1 MIIELTGLLINTVK
15 NYYGLITQ
23 ANMIKSV
30 YNYPISTLFDIETQL
45 IYTIPRY
52 QREYTWSRAQW
63 DALFEDLLDNNPLYF
78 LGSIICINQAT
89 DAHSIQDLELV
100 DGQQRM
106 TTLSLLLAAIYYSYK
121 NLPNLGIEQQMELYN
136 LKHKLV
142 LKRTPNQPRLIP
154 QVQNNN
160 QQDYFAV
167 LGVIGV
173 LEDVETVA
181 NAGNRRVFK
190 AFRHFLSR
198 VEMYLEKAENPIL
211 KLQDLLDK
219 VNTAT
224 LVKIE
229 VAGHSDAY
237 TLFES
242 LNNRGVPL
250 TAIDLIKNKL
260 LAVLES
266 QDKGSIDKQYN
277 RWKKVLE
284 ALGDDYAVQERFFR
298 QYYNAFKPSLKNIV
312 SVPVATKS
320 NLIHIYE
327 KLITH
332 NAEEFLQTMIR
343 MSKHYS
349 QIVGYQAVP
358 DQPDLSSLLLSL
370 DRIQGA
376 AAYLLLMVL
385 FERKKEL
392 KLEDMQLEQIT
403 EFLIAFFVRRNTTDL
418 PPTRDLTRIFM
429 DVAEKISVLRSTEV
443 TKYIQT
449 RLKKE
454 SASDEQFEKSLKGP
468 VYEDNKAVCRFVLCA
483 LEEDRMTRETEVD
496 LWALRG
502 KQYVWTI
509 EHIFPQGDN
518 IPQSWIKM
526 IAQGDADLAEE
537 YRQSYVHHLG
547 NLTISGYNSALGNK
561 SFEEKKN
568 RKDDQNRNVGYNNGL
583 YLNESLINEVSWSVG
598 KIEARTKKL
607 VKEVIAKYPLTV
619 LTIDPF

>member
-1 MIIELTGLLINTVK
+1 
-15 NYYGLITQ
+15 
-23 ANMIKSV
+23 MIKSV
-30 YNYPISTLFDIETQL
+30 YNYPVSTLLDIESGVV
-45 IYTIPRY
+45 YAIPRY

-63 DALFEDLLDNNPLYF
+63 DALFEDLLDNELHYF
-78 LGSIICINQAT
+78 LGSIICINQSQ
-89 DAHSIQDLELV
+89 DALTVQSLELV

-106 TTLSLLLAAIYYSYK
+106 TTLSLLLAAIYQSYRT
-121 NLPNLGIEQQMELYN
+121 LPNLGMEQQIELYN

-142 LKRTPNQPRLIP
+142 LKKKPDQPRLIP

-167 LGVIGV
+167 LGQTGI
-173 LEDVETVA
+173 LDDVDTVP
-181 NAGNRRVFK
+181 NAGNRRVLK
-190 AFRHFLSR
+190 AFRHFISR
-198 VEMYLEKAENPIL
+198 IELYLEHSTDPIAS
-211 KLQDLLDK
+211 LQALLEK

-266 QDKGSIDKQYN
+266 KDPGSIDTQYN
-277 RWKKVLE
+277 RWKKVID

-298 QYYNAFKPSLKNIV
+298 QYYNGFKTDLKDVV

-320 NLIHIYE
+320 NLMQVYE
-327 KLITH
+327 KLIAH
-332 NAEEFLQTMIR
+332 DAEGFLHAMIR
-343 MSKHYS
+343 LSSRYA
-349 QIVGYQAVP
+349 QIVGYRAVP
-358 DQPDLSSLLLSL
+358 EQPKLSSLLLSL

-385 FERKKEL
+385 MERQAKLEL
-392 KLEDMQLEQIT
+392 KHEHLEQVAS
-403 EFLIAFFVRRNTTDL
+403 FLIAFFVRRNTTDL

-429 DVAEKISVLRSTEV
+429 DVAETIRELSAGDVVSH
-443 TKYIQT
+443 IQH
-449 RLKKE
+449 RLKAE

-468 VYEDNKAVCRFVLCA
+468 IYEDNKAVCRFVLCA
-483 LEEDRMTRETEVD
+483 LEESRMTRETQVD
-496 LWALRG
+496 LWALKG

-509 EHIFPQGDN
+509 EHIFPQGEN
-518 IPQSWIKM
+518 IPDSWVQM
-526 IAQGDADLAEE
+526 IADGDANVAEQH
-537 YRQSYVHHLG
+537 RQTYAHCLG

-561 SFEEKKN
+561 SFGEKQS
-568 RKDDQNRNVGYNNGL
+568 RTDSQGREVGYNNGL
-583 YLNESLINEVSWSVG
+583 YLNQALATEDSWTVE
-598 KIEARTKKL
+598 KLKARTVQL
-607 VKEVIAKYPLTV
+607 VLEVQAKYPLVITV
-619 LTIDPF
+619 A

>member
-1 MIIELTGLLINTVK
+1 
-15 NYYGLITQ
+15 
-23 ANMIKSV
+23 MIKSV
-30 YNYPISTLFDIETQL
+30 YNYPVSTLLDIESGVV
-45 IYTIPRY
+45 YAIPRY

-63 DALFEDLLDNNPLYF
+63 DALFDDLLDNELHYF
-78 LGSIICINQAT
+78 LGSIICINQSQ
-89 DAHSIQDLELV
+89 DALTVQSLELV

-106 TTLSLLLAAIYYSYK
+106 TTLSLLLAAIYQSFRV
-121 NLPNLGIEQQMELYN
+121 LPELTMEQQIELYN

-142 LKRTPNQPRLIP
+142 LKKKPDQPRLIP

-167 LGVIGV
+167 LGQTSI
-173 LEDVETVA
+173 LDDVDPVP
-181 NAGNRRVFK
+181 NAGNRRVLK
-190 AFRHFLSR
+190 AYRHFLWR
-198 VEMYLEKAENPIL
+198 IEQYLEQGADAVGGL
-211 KLQDLLDK
+211 MALLEK

-266 QDKGSIDKQYN
+266 KDPGSIDKQYN
-277 RWKKVLE
+277 RWKKVID

-298 QYYNAFKPSLKNIV
+298 QYYNAFKPNLKDIV

-320 NLIHIYE
+320 NLMQVYE
-327 KLITH
+327 KLIAH
-332 NAEEFLQTMIR
+332 DAEGFLHAMIR
-343 MSKHYS
+343 LSSRYA
-349 QIVGYQAVP
+349 QIVGYRAVP
-358 DQPDLSSLLLSL
+358 DQPKLSNLLLSL

-385 FERKKEL
+385 MERQTEL
-392 KLEDMQLEQIT
+392 ELQHEHLEQVVG
-403 EFLIAFFVRRNTTDL
+403 FLIAFFVRRNTTDL

-429 DVAEKISVLRSTEV
+429 DVAETIRELHAGDVV
-443 TKYIQT
+443 NHIQH
-449 RLKKE
+449 RLKAD

-468 VYEDNKAVCRFVLCA
+468 IYEDNRAVCRFVLCA
-483 LEEDRMTRETEVD
+483 LEESRMTRETQVD
-496 LWALRG
+496 LWALKG

-509 EHIFPQGDN
+509 EHIFPQGEN
-518 IPQSWIKM
+518 IPSSWVQM
-526 IAQGDADLAEE
+526 IADGDAGLAEQH
-537 YRQSYVHHLG
+537 RQTYAHCLG

-561 SFEEKKN
+561 SFEEKKSRTDSQG
-568 RKDDQNRNVGYNNGL
+568 RKVGYNNGL
-583 YLNESLINEVSWSVG
+583 YLNEALATESSWTID
-598 KIEARTKKL
+598 KLKARTGQVVQVVL
-607 VKEVIAKYPLTV
+607 EKYPLAITSQ
-619 LTIDPF
+619 

>member
-1 MIIELTGLLINTVK
+1 
-15 NYYGLITQ
+15 
-23 ANMIKSV
+23 MIKSV
-30 YNYPISTLFDIETQL
+30 YNYPVSTLLDIESGVV
-45 IYTIPRY
+45 YAIPRY

-63 DALFEDLLDNNPLYF
+63 DALFEDLLDNELHYF
-78 LGSIICINQAT
+78 LGSIICINQSQ
-89 DAHSIQDLELV
+89 DALTVQSLELV

-106 TTLSLLLAAIYYSYK
+106 TTLSLLLAAIYQSYRT
-121 NLPNLGIEQQMELYN
+121 LPNLGMEQQIELYN

-142 LKRTPNQPRLIP
+142 LKKKPDQPRLIP

-167 LGVIGV
+167 LEQTGI
-173 LEDVETVA
+173 LDDVDTVP
-181 NAGNRRVFK
+181 NAGNRRVLK
-190 AFRHFLSR
+190 AFRHFISR
-198 VEMYLEKAENPIL
+198 IELYLEHSNDPIAS
-211 KLQDLLDK
+211 LQALLEK

-266 QDKGSIDKQYN
+266 KDPGSIDTQYN
-277 RWKKVLE
+277 RWKKVID

-298 QYYNAFKPSLKNIV
+298 QYYNGFKTDLKDVV

-320 NLIHIYE
+320 NLMQVYE
-327 KLITH
+327 KLIAH
-332 NAEEFLQTMIR
+332 DAEGFLHAMIR
-343 MSKHYS
+343 LSSRYA
-349 QIVGYQAVP
+349 QIVGYRAVP
-358 DQPDLSSLLLSL
+358 EQPKLSSLLLSL

-385 FERKKEL
+385 MERQAELEL
-392 KLEDMQLEQIT
+392 KHEHLEQVVS
-403 EFLIAFFVRRNTTDL
+403 FLIAFFVRRNTTDL

-429 DVAEKISVLRSTEV
+429 DVAETIRELSAGDVVSH
-443 TKYIQT
+443 IQH
-449 RLKKE
+449 RLKAE

-468 VYEDNKAVCRFVLCA
+468 IYEDNKAVCRFVLCA
-483 LEEDRMTRETEVD
+483 LEESRMTRETQVD
-496 LWALRG
+496 LWALKG

-509 EHIFPQGDN
+509 EHIFPQGEN
-518 IPQSWIKM
+518 IPDSWVQM
-526 IAQGDADLAEE
+526 IADGDANVAEHH
-537 YRQSYVHHLG
+537 RQTYAHCLG

-561 SFEEKKN
+561 SFGEKQS
-568 RKDDQNRNVGYNNGL
+568 RTDSQGREVGYNNGL
-583 YLNESLINEVSWSVG
+583 YLNQALATEDSWTVE
-598 KIEARTKKL
+598 KLKARTVQL
-607 VKEVIAKYPLTV
+607 VLEVQAKYPLVITAA
-619 LTIDPF
+619 

>member
-1 MIIELTGLLINTVK
+1 
-15 NYYGLITQ
+15 
-23 ANMIKSV
+23 MIKSV
-30 YNYPISTLFDIETQL
+30 YNYPVSTLLDIESGVV
-45 IYTIPRY
+45 YAIPRY

-63 DALFEDLLDNNPLYF
+63 DALFEDLLDNELHYF
-78 LGSIICINQAT
+78 LGSIICINQSQ
-89 DAHSIQDLELV
+89 DALTVQSLELV

-106 TTLSLLLAAIYYSYK
+106 TTLSLLLAAIYQSYRT
-121 NLPNLGIEQQMELYN
+121 LPNLGMEQQIELYN

-142 LKRTPNQPRLIP
+142 LKKKPDQPRLIP

-167 LGVIGV
+167 LGQTGI
-173 LEDVETVA
+173 LDDVDTVP
-181 NAGNRRVFK
+181 NAGNRRVLK
-190 AFRHFLSR
+190 AFRHFISR
-198 VEMYLEKAENPIL
+198 IELYLEHSTDPIAS
-211 KLQDLLDK
+211 LQALLEK

-266 QDKGSIDKQYN
+266 KDPGSIDTQYN
-277 RWKKVLE
+277 RWKKVID

-298 QYYNAFKPSLKNIV
+298 QYYNGFKTDLKDVV

-320 NLIHIYE
+320 NLMQVYE
-327 KLITH
+327 KLIAH
-332 NAEEFLQTMIR
+332 DAEGFLHAMIR
-343 MSKHYS
+343 LSSRYA
-349 QIVGYQAVP
+349 QIVGYRAVP
-358 DQPDLSSLLLSL
+358 EQPKLSSLLLSL

-385 FERKKEL
+385 MERQAELEL
-392 KLEDMQLEQIT
+392 KHEHLEQVVS
-403 EFLIAFFVRRNTTDL
+403 FLIAFFVRRNTTDL

-429 DVAEKISVLRSTEV
+429 DVAETIRELSAGDVVSH
-443 TKYIQT
+443 IQH
-449 RLKKE
+449 RLKAE

-468 VYEDNKAVCRFVLCA
+468 IYEDNKAVCRFVLCA
-483 LEEDRMTRETEVD
+483 LEESRMTRETQVD
-496 LWALRG
+496 LWALKG

-509 EHIFPQGDN
+509 EHIFPQGEN
-518 IPQSWIKM
+518 IPDSWVQM
-526 IAQGDADLAEE
+526 IADGDANVAEQH
-537 YRQSYVHHLG
+537 RQTYAHCLG

-561 SFEEKKN
+561 SFGEKQS
-568 RKDDQNRNVGYNNGL
+568 RTDSQGREVGYNNGL
-583 YLNESLINEVSWSVG
+583 YLNQALATEDSWTVE
-598 KIEARTKKL
+598 KLKARTVQL
-607 VKEVIAKYPLTV
+607 VLELQAKYPLVITV
-619 LTIDPF
+619 A